1 MEKKFYEHLLDIG
14 FIDEKNLSQIIMQS
28 YSNKKCA
35 IAENN
40 KFNKNMTEMLLL
52 FFDNLTDI
60 QKKYACFHLPAKF
73 IKLSKFK
80 LKEKLKNIVKR
91 KELNNKI
98 ILSKYLFK
106 WYRNKS
112 SVNNSNT
119 RSYKIFDINLDNNS
133 KNFYKNHSYKSMT
146 TNKLKKK
153 INYGKN
159 DKIYNTII
167 DFVNNVN
174 NLNSSNYKSNNEG
187 SDKML
192 IKKDKKY
199 LANFNINPNN
209 DYLNSLKN
217 IYKNDKKNEKMK
229 KAYINNNKILHLIKN
244 STLTNQKFDMN
255 NISKDFIENNDSNEN
270 YISTNINTMNKNDNN
285 KEMKN
290 LKNVVNIKTFASN
303 NSNSKL
309 NIFNSICT
317 SKDSNKKKN
326 INAKF
331 RNNNNLYNL
340 IYCNN
345 YNNLNNNNYIGN
357 NNNFDF
363 DLFTTKTP
371 FKEKEIKTIEPNRKT
386 KYFPSQR
393 MYGQDVK
400 KPKNQTNK
408 ISLSPSSSEN
418 LKEKPKSVNYKHV
431 KSLYKNKKRCN
442 TQEKLKNKVEKEE
455 GITFHPMLYKNKYVN
470 RITSNFMERN
480 YSSPIHY
487 KNENINDSNNISN
500 NKKLDKKEKENIV
513 EGMINRL
520 YKNKKNDDSE
530 ENSEHCKKYTK
541 KDAKS
546 SYLKGYKKKI

>member
-14 FIDEKNLSQIIMQS
+14 FIDEKNLSHIIMQS
-28 YSNKKCA
+28 YSNKKYA
-35 IAENN
+35 ITEKN

-52 FFDNLTDI
+52 FFDNMTDI
-60 QKKYACFHLPAKF
+60 QKKYICFHLPAKF
-73 IKLSKFK
+73 IRLSKIK
-80 LKEKLKNIVKR
+80 LKEKLKNIIKR
-91 KELNNKI
+91 KEIKNKI

-112 SVNNSNT
+112 SVNNN
-119 RSYKIFDINLDNNS
+119 RSYKIFDINLDNS
-133 KNFYKNHSYKSMT
+133 KTFYKNNSYKSMT
-146 TNKLKKK
+146 ASKLKKK

-159 DKIYNTII
+159 DKIYNTIV

-174 NLNSSNYKSNNEG
+174 NLSSSNYKPNNEK
-187 SDKML
+187 SDNII

-199 LANFNINPNN
+199 VANYNNNPKN
-209 DYLNSLKN
+209 DYLNSSKN
-217 IYKNDKKNEKMK
+217 IYKKDKKNEKMK

-244 STLTNQKFDMN
+244 TTLTNQKFEMN
-255 NISKDFIENNDSNEN
+255 NINKDFIENNDSNEN
-270 YISTNINTMNKNDNN
+270 YISTNINSMNKNDNN
-285 KEMKN
+285 IEKKA
-290 LKNVVNIKTFASN
+290 LKNIVNIKTFASN

-309 NIFNSICT
+309 NIFNSIST
-317 SKDSNKKKN
+317 SKESNRKKN
-326 INAKF
+326 TNTKF

-371 FKEKEIKTIEPNRKT
+371 FKEKEIKTIELNRNT
-386 KYFPSQR
+386 NYFLNPRTHEQE
-393 MYGQDVK
+393 VK
-400 KPKNQTNK
+400 KPKNKTNK
-408 ISLSPSSSEN
+408 INLSPSSLEN
-418 LKEKPKSVNYKHV
+418 QKEKPKSANYKHI

-442 TQEKLKNKVEKEE
+442 TQEKLKKKVEKEE
-455 GITFHPMLYKNKYVN
+455 GITFHPKLYKNNYVD

-480 YSSPIHY
+480 YSSPRNN
-487 KNENINDSNNISN
+487 KNENINNSKNMSN

-520 YKNKKNDDSE
+520 YKNKKNDDDE
-530 ENSEHCKKYTK
+530 EISEHCKKYTK
-541 KDAKS
+541 KGVKS
-546 SYLKGYKKKI
+546 IYLKGYKKKI